1 VTRQHRRS
9 RAGDARGRAVASG
22 PRGRERARTLR
33 AIARRPRESDARET
47 ARVAATERGGPP
59 RRGRVIALAIGF
71 PSRLGWFLSPG
82 TRTFLRPSREA
93 TGATAAFLA
102 TVTGALTAT
111 AEPRKVEVMAA
122 IVYVCVFLDGCEECG
137 IGRCSWPL
145 VVGVSSLGLC
155 RSAAD
160 ASRRL
165 RRIATRILFRL
176 REHRELS
183 GFWIEKSRVHD
194 SSRLART
201 SKRGWM
207 DALPPRRERFGG
219 IRPTAIYSPLPPPPR
234 RVFRDETGE
243 LTRGPRAHRSARRA
257 DPASRSTAR
266 ARVSA
271 ETRAPGPRV
280 ASERR
285 RLPSLAPTRRAR

>member
-1 VTRQHRRS
+1 MTTATSSIAR
-9 RAGDARGRAVASG
+9 RGRAG
-22 PRGRERARTLR
+22 TRGRERAAR
-33 AIARRPRESDARET
+33 AGTRANASGDRETSARIGRARDRARRGDRA
-47 ARVAATERGGPP
+47 GGPP

-82 TRTFLRPSREA
+82 MRTFLRPSREA

-137 IGRCSWPL
+137 IDRCSWPL

-201 SKRGWM
+201 CNADGWM
-207 DALPPRRERFGG
+207 PLPPRRERFGG
-219 IRPTAIYSPLPPPPR
+219 IRPTATPRSRPR
-234 RVFRDETGE
+234 RV
-243 LTRGPRAHRSARRA
+243 ACS
-257 DPASRSTAR
+257 
-266 ARVSA
+266 
-271 ETRAPGPRV
+271 ETRRGN
-280 ASERR
+280 
-285 RLPSLAPTRRAR
+285 